1 MLIFGLS
8 IFVIYIKKVIV
19 IFKTRL
25 KELDVI
31 LKDREKSI
39 VFNELDFQISNK
51 EIVDAIA
58 STKTGKACGL
68 DSISNEMLKHSQTSL
83 LPCLCKLFNVCFGNG
98 VYPKI
103 WAEGYI
109 SPIFKNV
116 DPSSPSN
123 YRGITIAIG
132 KLLNNILNI
141 RLDSLKKKRT
151 D

>member
-1 MLIFGLS
+1 MLIFRLN
-8 IFVIYIKKVIV
+8 IFVIYIQ
-19 IFKTRL
+19 TRL

-31 LKDREKSI
+31 LKVRENSI
-39 VFNELDFQISNK
+39 VFNELDFQISKK

-68 DSISNEMLKHSQTSL
+68 DSISNEMLKHIQTSL

-103 WAEGYI
+103 WVDGYI

-116 DPSSPSN
+116 DLAPQ
-123 YRGITIAIG
+123 IIEVLQLQVQLVTCLIIF
-132 KLLNNILNI
+132 
-141 RLDSLKKKRT
+141 
-151 D
+151 

>member
-1 MLIFGLS
+1 MLIFGLN
-8 IFVIYIKKVIV
+8 IFVIYIQKVIV

-68 DSISNEMLKHSQTSL
+68 DSISNEMLKHS
-83 LPCLCKLFNVCFGNG
+83 
-98 VYPKI
+98 
-103 WAEGYI
+103 
-109 SPIFKNV
+109 
-116 DPSSPSN
+116 
-123 YRGITIAIG
+123 
-132 KLLNNILNI
+132 
-141 RLDSLKKKRT
+141 
-151 D
+151 